1 MTKAKPKPET
11 EAEEEDWS
19 TFATADYGESYD
31 PWADMVPVE
40 EETPSED
47 EFEFEEYQEFRPAPA
62 PEGIAQLVKMGCC
75 DWCLARLCGGHL
87 DWSVAEEDGKEIRR
101 VAIERAPSL
110 ADDADSGSTPPPKSG
125 GVDATGADAAPA
137 DYCPFCE
144 ELFADISLICKRI
157 SEQLSGVEFAKLQI
171 GAHFAKVHVAD
182 EELLRTRHGAQGS
195 RALKAAFS
203 DAVYHSLK
211 PAFPDAEFVKE
222 LPEVMLLIDTLTL
235 ETNVD
240 IRSLYLYG
248 RYRKLERGIPQTR
261 WPCRACKGRGEG
273 CESCEGSGQQYPTSV
288 QDQIGEPLRAAY
300 TAADTSF
307 HGMGREDI
315 DVRCLGS
322 GRPFVIELKSPQRRV
337 ADLVE
342 MTELVNATSAGRVEV
357 SELRSSRRSEVAR
370 VKGTAADKS
379 YTIRFKIKAEETI
392 EEDRVFEV
400 LEGMV
405 GVTLE
410 QKTPQRVAHR
420 RADKI
425 RKRDVVSVENIEV
438 EGNEVQMLVRVQS
451 GTYVK
456 ELIHS
461 DEGRTVPSVAGLLEA
476 ECEVIWLD
484 VEDVHAD

>member
-1 MTKAKPKPET
+1 MTKPKSKPEA
-11 EAEEEDWS
+11 EEEEEDWS
-19 TFATADYGESYD
+19 SFASADYGDAYD

-40 EETPSED
+40 EDSPSD
-47 EFEFEEYQEFRPAPA
+47 DDFEFEEFVEFRPAPA
-62 PEGIAQLVKMGCC
+62 PEGIAHLVKVGTC
-75 DWCLARLCGGHL
+75 DWCLARLCGQHL
-87 DWSVAEEDGKEIRR
+87 EWSSVEEDGKAIRL
-101 VAIERAPSL
+101 AAHEKNPSL
-110 ADDADSGSTPPPKSG
+110 AGDADGADGADGADSGL
-125 GVDATGADAAPA
+125 A

-144 ELFADISLICKRI
+144 ELFADLALICKRI
-157 SEQLSGVEFAKLQI
+157 TDEMSGIEFAKLQI
-171 GAHFAKVHVAD
+171 GAHFAKDHVA
-182 EELLRTRHGAQGS
+182 EEEVLRNRHGAQGS

-203 DAVYHSLK
+203 DAIYHMLK
-211 PAFPDAEFVKE
+211 PSFPDVEFVKE
-222 LPEVMLLIDTLTL
+222 HPEIMLLIDTLTL
-235 ETNVD
+235 EINVD

-261 WPCRACKGRGEG
+261 WPCRACKGRDGG
-273 CESCEGSGQQYPTSV
+273 CESCEGTGQQYPTSV
-288 QDQIGEPLRAAY
+288 QDQIGEPLRAAFQ
-300 TAADTSF
+300 AMDTSF

-342 MTELVNATSAGRVEV
+342 MTELVNATSAGRVEI
-357 SELRSSRRSEVAR
+357 SELRGSRRSEVAR

-379 YTIRFKIKAEETI
+379 YTIRFKIEAETAV

-400 LEGMV
+400 LEGLV

-438 EGNEVQMLVRVQS
+438 HGDEAQMSVRVES

-476 ECEVIWLD
+476 KCEVIWLD